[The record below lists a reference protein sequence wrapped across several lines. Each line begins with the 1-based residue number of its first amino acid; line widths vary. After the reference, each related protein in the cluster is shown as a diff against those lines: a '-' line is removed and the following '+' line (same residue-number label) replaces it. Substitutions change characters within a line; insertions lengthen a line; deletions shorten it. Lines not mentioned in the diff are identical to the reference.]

1 MTPPP
6 LSRLGLR
13 LLAFNLLLVFL
24 PVAALLVLGVFER
37 QILASEQRALA
48 QQGRI
53 LGAALSESGPLVPE
67 SARLI
72 LKQLG
77 EGSTSRLQVLD
88 ASGALLADSRFS
100 GPAEPLAPGS
110 GSGLGSVLAGD
121 EESWTRS
128 DTAETSTLVAGVPVR
143 SAGRVVG
150 AVLASET
157 TAGLQRE
164 LRKVRGGILLACL
177 ASLLVAAALSL
188 WYAATLVRP
197 LRRLRREAAALLERR
212 TRQPLAEATRGD
224 EIGDL
229 ARTLTELSERL
240 DQQLQF
246 ASTVVADVSHEFKN
260 PLAAI
265 RGAAEMLAEVEEPA
279 ERRRF
284 AALLQ
289 GEIVRL
295 EKLLGDVRDVAR
307 IDQRI
312 ADEARAPL
320 DFAALLAALV
330 EDYARRAPGRVE
342 LNAPEAAASMSV
354 LASPDRLVQVTENLI
369 DNAISLSPAG
379 SLVTLELN
387 RQDDTA
393 VLTVRDRGPG
403 IPEQHLDR
411 IFDRFFSYRPPI
423 PAAVATQHSGLG
435 LAIVRGIVRAYG
447 GSVAARNAPDGGA
460 IFEIR
465 LPLADLSGLALAK
478 T

>member
-1 MTPPP
+1 M
-6 LSRLGLR
+6 
-13 LLAFNLLLVFL
+13 
-24 PVAALLVLGVFER
+24 
-37 QILASEQRALA
+37 
-48 QQGRI
+48 
-53 LGAALSESGPLVPE
+53 
-67 SARLI
+67 
-72 LKQLG
+72 
-77 EGSTSRLQVLD
+77 
-88 ASGALLADSRFS
+88 
-100 GPAEPLAPGS
+100 
-110 GSGLGSVLAGD
+110 
-121 EESWTRS
+121 
-128 DTAETSTLVAGVPVR
+128 
-143 SAGRVVG
+143 G

-157 TAGLQRE
+157 TAGLQQE

-212 TRQPLAEATRGD
+212 TRQPLAEAARGD

-265 RGAAEMLAEVEEPA
+265 RGAAEMLAEVDDPA

-284 AALLQ
+284 AGLLQ
-289 GEIVRL
+289 SEVARL

-312 ADEARAPL
+312 AEEARALL

-342 LNAPEAAASMSV
+342 PARRNRNAHVGARV
-354 LASPDRLVQVTENLI
+354 TRSPGVTENLI

-379 SLVTLELN
+379 SLVTLELR
-387 RQDDTA
+387 RQDDAA

-411 IFDRFFSYRPPI
+411 IFDRFFSYRPPA
-423 PAAVATQHSGLG
+423 PAAAATPAQHSGLG
-435 LAIVRGIVRAYG
+435 LAIVRGIVQAYG
-447 GSVAARNAPDGGA
+447 GSVAARNASGKGA
-460 IFEIR
+460 IFEVR
-465 LPLADLSGLALAK
+465 LPLANLSGLALAK
-478 T
+478 P